1 MFNKWILD
9 DLEKRVPSFC
19 LHMTGFCST
28 LCHSPEY
35 IMCFLFRCVLD
46 TFMDFS
52 AVLLEIGKWITKPR
66 SNFRGSLKYS
76 FLFVRGRIPRR
87 LRLLSLSLSSAVACG
102 TNSARFSP
110 PAAAA
115 RFLGSH
121 ATYSVAAMAAAAA
134 GEPACGLHQSETPSG
149 QVVPTTTWR
158 QQGRTLFPF

>member
-1 MFNKWILD
+1 MLPIPPTLIDPLISMFNKWILD

-52 AVLLEIGKWITKPR
+52 AVLLEMGKWITKPR

-87 LRLLSLSLSSAVACG
+87 LRLLSLSLFCGCMWYQFRAIFSASSSSTFFG
-102 TNSARFSP
+102 
-110 PAAAA
+110 
-115 RFLGSH
+115 
-121 ATYSVAAMAAAAA
+121 
-134 GEPACGLHQSETPSG
+134 QSCHI
-149 QVVPTTTWR
+149 
-158 QQGRTLFPF
+158 